1 MARVSYLLDT
11 DILID
16 WLRGE
21 SWTKSLL
28 RAQDTVFY
36 CASITRK
43 ELLNMPGL
51 KDSERQRILGLF
63 RYVHVIFVDQ
73 AIATTSYEL
82 QSKYADRMPYA
93 EDALIAAT
101 AFVKRLPLLTRNRK
115 HFDFI
120 TEIVLADLLR

>member
-51 KDSERQRILGLF
+51 KDSERQRILGLL
-63 RYVHVIFVDQ
+63 RYYVHAIFVDQ
-73 AIATTSYEL
+73 AISTASYEL
-82 QSKYADRMPYA
+82 QSKYAVCRRRPDRRHSLREAPA
-93 EDALIAAT
+93 SPHAQPQT
-101 AFVKRLPLLTRNRK
+101 FRLHHRDR
-115 HFDFI
+115 
-120 TEIVLADLLR
+120 AC